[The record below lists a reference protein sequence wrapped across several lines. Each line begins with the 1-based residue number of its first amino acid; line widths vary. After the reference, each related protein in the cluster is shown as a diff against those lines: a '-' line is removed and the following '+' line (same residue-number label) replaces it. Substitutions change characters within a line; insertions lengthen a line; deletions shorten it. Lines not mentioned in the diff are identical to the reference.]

1 MITDGEGSRFSPCV
15 SYHRQTRRIMNNK
28 MATTKSEKDLPLRND
43 IRRLGDLLGETL
55 KRLGGKNLFD
65 SEEQVRALCK
75 QLRAKHSPET
85 ERRLKRLLHGL
96 SADEAIGVIRAFSV
110 YFQLVNIAE
119 QHHRIRRKRFY
130 ELRTPNEP
138 QRGSIADTFR
148 RIKSENSM
156 LSESELRRR
165 VQRVIDGLEIVPV
178 MTAHPTE
185 AARRTLLEKQRR
197 LSDLLTAIDD
207 SNLPKRRQDDL
218 ELQLAAEVE
227 SIWQTDEVRHTQLQV
242 LDEVSNALYYFDATL
257 FDSVPALLE
266 ELEFQLG
273 KHFTGVK
280 LRDGAV
286 PLRFGSWVGGDRDGN
301 PNVTPGIT
309 WETLRLQQR
318 TALKKYLVA
327 VADLSRRLSE
337 SVRFARSSPELQ
349 ASIERD
355 KREMPKTAEEVFNR
369 NPEEPYRQ
377 KLSFIYRRLEN
388 TLQRNRDLAGAL
400 RIETPNQL
408 ISIRPAL
415 PIIAALTKSSKP
427 IEGNY
432 KTAAELWEDL
442 RLVRDSLQ
450 SDKASLAA
458 RTVDRLMRQVAVF
471 GLHLAA
477 LDLRQHSQR
486 HTAALTEITRGL
498 GLETD
503 YAAMDETERVEW
515 LTAELSTPRPLVATD
530 ASYTT
535 ETTETLNVFRVARRA
550 LDEISQR
557 AIRTYVVSMTQQAS
571 DLLAV
576 LVLAKQAGLGDR
588 GIEGQRESRNEET
601 PSMPQSRLAVAP
613 LFETIDDLRRAPDV
627 MRQLFENPAYRRI
640 LASQDNLQEV
650 MIGYSDSS
658 KDGGILTSS
667 WELYK
672 AQEQL
677 WEVARAHGV
686 ALRLFHGRG
695 GTVGRGGGPSHEA
708 ILAQPP
714 GTVAGRI
721 KITEQGEV
729 VSSKYSLPEIAMRSL
744 ELTTAAVIAASL
756 TNSSPTKALE
766 ENTKK
771 NKNSVGVLPAAS
783 SDFVEEHSLGQWK
796 SVMEEISETAFATYR
811 GFVRET
817 EGFLDYFSQA
827 TPVEELQH
835 LRIGSR
841 PAKRKQGSKSLDDL
855 RAIPWVFGWT
865 QSRHLLPGWLAVGTA
880 LETFLE
886 PNPRKNL
893 ALLREMYERWPFF
906 HSTISNIEMTLAKAD
921 FQVAR
926 QYADRLPDR
935 KLGRKIFKML
945 EAEFE
950 RACRVVLQITGEKRL
965 LDNSPVLQRSIA
977 VRNPYV
983 DPMSYLQVELL
994 ARQRDTKLSAEDREK
1009 LLYAI
1014 LLTINGIAAGM
1025 RNTG

>member
-1 MITDGEGSRFSPCV
+1 
-15 SYHRQTRRIMNNK
+15 MNKK
-28 MATTKSEKDLPLRND
+28 MGMTKPEKDLPLRND

-55 KRLGGKNLFD
+55 KRLGGKKLFD

-75 QLRAKHSPET
+75 QLRAKHSPPV
-85 ERRLKRLLHGL
+85 ERRLKNLLHGL
-96 SADEAIGVIRAFSV
+96 SSDESIGVIRAFSV

-130 ELRTPNEP
+130 ELHTPDQP
-138 QRGSIADTFR
+138 QRGSIAGTFH
-148 RIKSENSM
+148 RIKTENSTISEN
-156 LSESELRRR
+156 ELRRR
-165 VQRVIDGLEIVPV
+165 MQRVIDGLDIVPV

-185 AARRTLLEKQRR
+185 AARRTLLEKHRR
-197 LSDLLTAIDD
+197 LSDLLSAIDEP
-207 SNLPKRRQDDL
+207 NLPQRQQNDL
-218 ELQLAAEVE
+218 ALQLAAEVE
-227 SIWQTDEVRHTQLQV
+227 SIWQTDEVRHSQMQV
-242 LDEVSNALYYFDATL
+242 LDEVNNALYYFDATL

-266 ELEFQLG
+266 ELEFQLE
-273 KHFTGVK
+273 KHFPGVK
-280 LRDGAV
+280 LRNRAV

-301 PNVTPGIT
+301 PNVTPEIT

-318 TALKKYLVA
+318 LTLRKYLA
-327 VADLSRRLSE
+327 TVADLSRRLSE
-337 SVRFARSSPELQ
+337 SIRFAPPNAELQ

-355 KREMPKTAEEVFNR
+355 KQQMPMTAKEVFDR

-377 KLSFIYRRLEN
+377 KLSFVYRRLEN

-400 RIETPNQL
+400 RIETPKQL

-415 PIIAALTKSSKP
+415 PIIAALTKSVKP
-427 IEGNY
+427 RESEY
-432 KTAAELWEDL
+432 KTAAEFWEDL

-450 SDKASLAA
+450 SDKANLAA
-458 RTVDRLMRQVAVF
+458 RSVDRLMRQVTVF

-486 HTAALTEITRGL
+486 HTSALTEITRGL
-498 GLETD
+498 RLETD
-503 YAAMDETERVEW
+503 YAAMSETRRVEW

-530 ASYTT
+530 ASYTP

-557 AIRTYVVSMTQQAS
+557 AIHSYIVSMTQQAS

-576 LVLAKQAGLGDR
+576 LVLAKQAGLGDGTTER
-588 GIEGQRESRNEET
+588 LKDGET
-601 PSMPQSRLAVAP
+601 DNPLIPQSGLAVVP

-627 MRQLFENPAYRRI
+627 MRQLFDNPVYRQI
-640 LASQDNLQEV
+640 LNSQGDLQEV

-672 AQEQL
+672 AQERL
-677 WEVARAHGV
+677 SEVARQHGV
-686 ALRLFHGRG
+686 ELRLFHGRG

-756 TNSSPTKALE
+756 PHE
-766 ENTKK
+766 ENRTSQLKTW
-771 NKNSVGVLPAAS
+771 
-783 SDFVEEHSLGQWK
+783 ET
-796 SVMEEISETAFATYR
+796 VMEEISEKAFAAYR
-811 GFVRET
+811 GFVRDT
-817 EGFLDYFSQA
+817 DGFMDYFAQA

-841 PAKRKQGSKSLDDL
+841 PAKRKQGSKSLEDL

-865 QSRHLLPGWLAVGTA
+865 QSRHLLPGWLAVGSA
-880 LETFLE
+880 LEKFMA
-886 PNPRKNL
+886 PNPRKHL
-893 ALLREMYERWPFF
+893 ALVREMYQRWPFF

-921 FQVAR
+921 FQIAR
-926 QYADRLPDR
+926 QYADRLPDK
-935 KLGRKIFKML
+935 KLGQRIFKL
-945 EAEFE
+945 LAAEYD
-950 RACRVVLQITGEKRL
+950 RACRMVLQITGEKNL

-994 ARQRDTKLSAEDREK
+994 ARKRNGNLSAEDHEK

>member
-1 MITDGEGSRFSPCV
+1 MNKKIIT
-15 SYHRQTRRIMNNK
+15 M
-28 MATTKSEKDLPLRND
+28 KSEKDLPLRND

-55 KRLGGKNLFD
+55 KRLGGKKLFD

-85 ERRLKRLLHGL
+85 ERRLKKMLHGL
-96 SADEAIGVIRAFSV
+96 STDDAIGVIRAFSV
-110 YFQLVNIAE
+110 YFQLVNISE
-119 QHHRIRRKRFY
+119 QHHRMRRKRFY
-130 ELRTPNEP
+130 ELHTPDQP
-138 QRGSIADTFR
+138 QRGSIAQTFQQ
-148 RIKSENSM
+148 IKSENSQ
-156 LSESELRRR
+156 LGEADLRRR
-165 VQRVIDGLEIVPV
+165 LQQVIDRLEIVPV

-197 LSDLLTAIDD
+197 IANLLTAVDD
-207 SNLPKRRQDDL
+207 ANLSARRYEDNQQ
-218 ELQLAAEVE
+218 QLAAEVE
-227 SIWQTDEVRHTQLQV
+227 SIWMTDEVRHTQLKV
-242 LDEVSNALYYFDATL
+242 LDEVNNTLYYFDAPL

-266 ELEFQLG
+266 ELEFQLD
-273 KHFTGVK
+273 KNFPGVK

-301 PNVTPGIT
+301 PNVTPEVT

-318 TALKKYLVA
+318 LTLRKYLATVA
-327 VADLSRRLSE
+327 ELSSRLSE
-337 SVRFARSSPELQ
+337 SVRFAPPSAELQ

-355 KREMPKTAEEVFNR
+355 KREMPLTAEEVFRR

-377 KLSFIYRRLEN
+377 KLSFVYRRLES

-400 RIETPNQL
+400 RIETKNQL

-415 PIIAALTKSSKP
+415 PIIAALTKSVKP
-427 IEGNY
+427 TEGNY
-432 KTAAELWEDL
+432 KTATEVWEDL
-442 RLVRDSLQ
+442 RLVRDSLRL
-450 SDKASLAA
+450 DKASLAA
-458 RTVDRLMRQVAVF
+458 GAVDRLMRQVAVF

-498 GLETD
+498 GLKKH
-503 YAAMDETERVEW
+503 YAAMNEAERCEW
-515 LTAELSTPRPLVATD
+515 LTSELSTPRPLVATD
-530 ASYTT
+530 ARYSI

-557 AIRTYVVSMTQQAS
+557 AIRSYVVSMTQEAS

-576 LVLAKQAGLGDR
+576 LVLAKQAGLVEFRVPPLD
-588 GIEGQRESRNEET
+588 GILADENT
-601 PSMPQSRLAVAP
+601 PPKSGTLNLCRLSVVP
-613 LFETIDDLRRAPDV
+613 LFETIDDLRRAPEV
-627 MRQLFENPAYRRI
+627 MQRLFEDPVYRQI
-640 LASQDNLQEV
+640 LEAQGNLQEV

-672 AQEQL
+672 AQERL
-677 WEVARAHGV
+677 WQVAREYGV
-686 ALRLFHGRG
+686 ELRLFHGRG

-708 ILAQPP
+708 ILAQPS

-756 TNSSPTKALE
+756 AKTSPAKTHE
-766 ENTKK
+766 ENTKQDK
-771 NKNSVGVLPAAS
+771 DNSLRDSSGDIVG
-783 SDFVEEHSLGQWK
+783 ENSLGQWQ
-796 SVMEEISETAFATYR
+796 SVMEEISQQAFAVYR
-811 GFVRET
+811 GFVRS
-817 EGFLDYFSQA
+817 EGFLDYFTQA

-841 PAKRKQGSKSLDDL
+841 PAKRKAGSKSLDDL

-865 QSRHLLPGWLAVGTA
+865 QSRHLLPGWLAVGSA
-880 LETFLE
+880 LERFLE
-886 PNPRKNL
+886 SSSQGKKSKNL
-893 ALLREMYERWPFF
+893 ALLREMYEHWPFF
-906 HSTISNIEMTLAKAD
+906 HSTISNIEMTLAKSD
-921 FQVAR
+921 FQIAR
-926 QYADRLPDR
+926 QYADRTPDK
-935 KLGRKIFKML
+935 KLGQRVFKL
-945 EAEFE
+945 LSAEYE
-950 RACRVVLQITGEKRL
+950 RTCRVVLQITGEKHL
-965 LDNSPVLQRSIA
+965 LENSPVLKRSIE

-994 ARQRDTKLSAEDREK
+994 ARNRDIKVSTKDREK